1 MIPAAFIPLASHLWQ
16 STLFAV
22 ALGLL
27 TLALRPNRA
36 RVRYRLWLAAS
47 YKFLLPFSW
56 LVSIGH
62 QLKWRTAPP
71 VMPHAFLTVTD
82 MVSGPIFL
90 TALPAE
96 KAAPN
101 HLPVLLLV
109 MWVVWISGF
118 LVVAT

>member
-36 RVRYRLWLAAS
+36 RVRYSLWLAAS

-56 LVSIGH
+56 LVSFGNH
-62 QLKWRTAPP
+62 FQWRAAPAIVPSTFTAVAEVASP
-71 VMPHAFLTVTD
+71 
-82 MVSGPIFL
+82 PIFL
-90 TALPAE
+90 SELPAVRP
-96 KAAPN
+96 AP
-101 HLPVLLLV
+101 HPMPWLLYAIWAL
-109 MWVVWISGF
+109 WAGG
-118 LVVAT
+118 